1 MAHFRGALI
10 ALGRLR
16 FAADRAGIR
25 GIEQLSGPDCVL
37 TPEAA
42 RFVEGA
48 RVAHLAS
55 TSATGQPHVVPVC
68 FVLVKGR
75 IYIGLD
81 AKPKS
86 VDPLRLRRV
95 RNILQNP
102 RVSFLVDRYCEDW
115 TKLGYV
121 MVTGEAELCSCEAER
136 RAAVAALRSRYAQY
150 HEMLHDDAPVLRI
163 TPKRAST
170 WGDLSPWTALGAG

>member
-1 MAHFRGALI
+1 M
-10 ALGRLR
+10 
-16 FAADRAGIR
+16 
-25 GIEQLSGPDCVL
+25 SGPDCVL

-55 TSATGQPHVVPVC
+55 TSVTGQPHVVPVC
-68 FVLVKGR
+68 FALMKSR

-102 RVSFLVDRYCEDW
+102 RVSFLVDRYSEDW
-115 TKLGYV
+115 SRLGYV
-121 MVTGEAELCSCEAER
+121 MVMGHAELCTCEDER
-136 RAAVAALRSRYAQY
+136 RGAISALRARYAQY
-150 HEMLHDDAPVLRI
+150 QEMLQDDAPVLRL
-163 TPKRAST
+163 TPKRASA

>member
-1 MAHFRGALI
+1 M
-10 ALGRLR
+10 
-16 FAADRAGIR
+16 
-25 GIEQLSGPDCVL
+25 SGPGCVL

-42 RFVEGA
+42 RFVESA

-55 TSATGQPHVVPVC
+55 SSAEGQPHVVPVC
-68 FVLVKGR
+68 FALMKGR
-75 IYIGLD
+75 IYVGLD

-102 RVSFLVDRYCEDW
+102 KVSHSWW
-115 TKLGYV
+115 TVTAKIGRGWDTSWSREKLGCAPL
-121 MVTGEAELCSCEAER
+121 EDER
-136 RAAVAALRSRYAQY
+136 RAVVAALRAKYVQY
-150 HEMLHDDAPVLRI
+150 EEMLQDDATVLRI

-170 WGDLSPWTALGAG
+170 WGDLSPSV

>member
-1 MAHFRGALI
+1 M
-10 ALGRLR
+10 
-16 FAADRAGIR
+16 
-25 GIEQLSGPDCVL
+25 SGPGCVL

-42 RFVEGA
+42 RFIESA

-55 TSATGQPHVVPVC
+55 SSAAGQPHVVPVC
-68 FVLVKGR
+68 FALVNGR
-75 IYIGLD
+75 IYVGLD

-102 RVSFLVDRYCEDW
+102 RVSFLVDRYSEDW
-115 TKLGYV
+115 TRLGYV
-121 MVTGEAELCSCEAER
+121 MVTGEAELCPSEDER
-136 RAAVAALRSRYAQY
+136 RAVVAALRAKYVQY
-150 HEMLHDDAPVLRI
+150 EEMLHDDATVLRI

-170 WGDLSPWTALGAG
+170 WGDLSPWPVPRVG